1 MRSGV
6 SVLMRASTV
15 LAVAALLSVT
25 ASAQRGGGA
34 PADPQK
40 PLVEAIGT
48 TDPGPL
54 PPGGPAPRMADG
66 KPDLSGIWFAGVI
79 GRPSAWS
86 RTRPERIVEE
96 PVPFK
101 PEVAAKLKSYTRAQ
115 LEAMD
120 PTVNCLPRGVPG
132 MFTMNPHPSELIT
145 FPGVFVQLV
154 EAGNQWRKVFTD
166 KRPHPK
172 YLDPLFNGNSSAWW
186 EGDTLIIDSV
196 GFDERTWISGNGWYH
211 SDKVRVIERLRRPS
225 KNYLEYQFSVEDPD
239 VLTKPWTSG
248 WRKYTLAQDDDKL
261 LENYCTNEQNSE
273 HFRIIA
279 EQEAERAKQQPAR

>member
-1 MRSGV
+1 MKRLIHV
-6 SVLMRASTV
+6 CAV
-15 LAVAALLSVT
+15 LAAVALLGASLT
-25 ASAQRGGGA
+25 AQGRGGR

-54 PPGGPAPRMADG
+54 PPGGPTPRMADG

-115 LEAMD
+115 LEALD

-145 FPGVFVQLV
+145 F
-154 EAGNQWRKVFTD
+154 
-166 KRPHPK
+166 
-172 YLDPLFNGNSSAWW
+172 
-186 EGDTLIIDSV
+186 
-196 GFDERTWISGNGWYH
+196 
-211 SDKVRVIERLRRPS
+211 
-225 KNYLEYQFSVEDPD
+225 
-239 VLTKPWTSG
+239 
-248 WRKYTLAQDDDKL
+248 
-261 LENYCTNEQNSE
+261 
-273 HFRIIA
+273 
-279 EQEAERAKQQPAR
+279 

>member
-1 MRSGV
+1 MQVFG
-6 SVLMRASTV
+6 A
-15 LAVAALLSVT
+15 LAATAFLFGTAA
-25 ASAQRGGGA
+25 AQE
-34 PADPQK
+34 PAGEAKK

-54 PPGGPAPRMADG
+54 PPGGSAPRMSDG

-96 PVPFK
+96 EVPFR
-101 PEVAAKLKSYTRAQ
+101 PEFAARLKSLTRAQ
-115 LEAMD
+115 IEAMD

-132 MFTMNPHPSELIT
+132 MFTMNPHPSELVTKPGT
-145 FPGVFVQLV
+145 FIQLV
-154 EAGNQWRKVFTD
+154 EAGNQWRKIHTD

-172 YLDPLFNGNSSAWW
+172 YPDPLFNGNPSAWW

-196 GFDERTWISGNGWYH
+196 GFDERTWVSSSGWSH
-211 SDKVRVIERLRRPS
+211 SDEMRVVERIRRPS
-225 KNYLEYQFSVEDPD
+225 LNYLEYQFSVEDPKI
-239 VLTKPWTSG
+239 LTKPWTSG
-248 WRKYTLAQDDDKL
+248 WRKFTLAQDDDRL

-273 HFRIIA
+273 QFRKLVDQ
-279 EQEAERAKQQPAR
+279 EQKKK

>member
-1 MRSGV
+1 MRPRIS
-6 SVLMRASTV
+6 LMLVGA
-15 LAVAALLSVT
+15 AAAAAALTSVS

-34 PADPQK
+34 PRDPQK

-54 PPGGPAPRMADG
+54 PPGGAAPRMADG

-86 RTRPERIVEE
+86 RTRTERIVED

-101 PEVAAKLKSYTRAQ
+101 PEVEAKLKSYTRAQ
-115 LEAMD
+115 LEALD

-145 FPGVFVQLV
+145 IPGAFVQLV

-172 YLDPLFNGNSSAWW
+172 YPDPLFNGNSSAWW
-186 EGDTLIIDSV
+186 EGDTLIIDTV
-196 GFDERTWISGNGWYH
+196 GFDERTWVSGGGWYH
-211 SDKVRVIERLRRPS
+211 SDKLRVIERLRRPS
-225 KNYLEYQFSVEDPD
+225 KNYLEYQFTVEDPD
-239 VLTKPWTSG
+239 VLTRPWTSG
-248 WRKYTLAQDDDKL
+248 WRKFTLAQDDDKL

-273 HFRIIA
+273 QFRILA
-279 EQEAERAKQQPAR
+279 EQEEKARQPAR

>member
-1 MRSGV
+1 MTRHLHV
-6 SVLMRASTV
+6 CAV
-15 LAVAALLSVT
+15 LAAVALLTVT
-25 ASAQRGGGA
+25 VAAQRGGGA
-34 PADPQK
+34 APPQK

-54 PPGGPAPRMADG
+54 PPGGPTPRMSDG
-66 KPDLSGIWFAGVI
+66 KPDFSGIWFSGVI

-115 LEAMD
+115 LEALD

-132 MFTMNPHPSELIT
+132 MFTMNPHPSEIVMK
-145 FPGVFVQLV
+145 PGLFVQLV
-154 EAGNQWRKVFTD
+154 EAGNQWRRIATTK
-166 KRPHPK
+166 KPHPK
-172 YLDPLFNGNSSAWW
+172 YPDPLFNGNSSAWW

-196 GFDERTWISGNGWYH
+196 GFDERTWVSGNGWYH
-211 SDKVRVIERLRRPS
+211 SDKLRVIERLRRPS
-225 KNYLEYQFSVEDPD
+225 LNYLEYQFSVEDPD

-248 WRKYTLAQDDDKL
+248 WRKFSLAQVDEQL

-273 HFRIIA
+273 QFRILA
-279 EQEAERAKQQPAR
+279 EQEAARAKQQPAR

>member
-1 MRSGV
+1 MRV
-6 SVLMRASTV
+6 FAV
-15 LAVAALLSVT
+15 LAVTALVSVT

-34 PADPQK
+34 PRDPQK

-54 PPGGPAPRMADG
+54 PPGGPTPRMADG
-66 KPDLSGIWFAGVI
+66 KPDLSGIWFSGVI

-86 RTRPERIVEE
+86 RTRPERIVED

-101 PEVAAKLKSYTRAQ
+101 PEVAAKLKGYTRAQ
-115 LEAMD
+115 LEALD

-145 FPGVFVQLV
+145 IPGAFVQLV

-172 YLDPLFNGNSSAWW
+172 YPDPLFNGNSSAWW
-186 EGDTLIIDSV
+186 ENDTLIIDTV
-196 GFDERTWISGNGWYH
+196 GFDERTWVSGGGWYH
-211 SDKVRVIERLRRPS
+211 SDKLRVIERLRRPS
-225 KNYLEYQFSVEDPD
+225 KNYLEYQFTVEDPD
-239 VLTKPWTSG
+239 VLTKTWTSG
-248 WRKYTLAQDDDKL
+248 WRKFTLAQDDDKL

-273 HFRIIA
+273 QFRIIA
-279 EQEAERAKQQPAR
+279 EQEKSK

>member
-1 MRSGV
+1 MRRNVVMMACAATAAALV
-6 SVLMRASTV
+6 SAS
-15 LAVAALLSVT
+15 VAA
-25 ASAQRGGGA
+25 QGRGGGGAA
-34 PADPQK
+34 PQA

-54 PPGGPAPRMADG
+54 PPGGPTPRMADG
-66 KPDLSGIWFAGVI
+66 KPDLSGIWFSGVI

-86 RTRPERIVEE
+86 RTRPERIVED

-115 LEAMD
+115 LEALD

-145 FPGVFVQLV
+145 IPGAFVQLV

-172 YLDPLFNGNSSAWW
+172 YPDPLFNGNSSAWW
-186 EGDTLIIDSV
+186 EGDTLIIDTV
-196 GFDERTWISGNGWYH
+196 GFDERTWVSGNGWYH
-211 SDKVRVIERLRRPS
+211 SDKLRVIERLRRPS

-248 WRKYTLAQDDDKL
+248 WRKFSLAQTDERL

-273 HFRIIA
+273 QFRILA

>member
-1 MRSGV
+1 MRPRAN
-6 SVLMRASTV
+6 VLMRVSAV
-15 LAVAALLSVT
+15 LAATALLSVT
-25 ASAQRGGGA
+25 VAAQRGGGA
-34 PADPQK
+34 ADPQK

-54 PPGGPAPRMADG
+54 PPGGPTPRMADG
-66 KPDLSGIWFAGVI
+66 KPDLSGIWFSGVI

-86 RTRPERIVEE
+86 RTRPERIVED

-101 PEVAAKLKSYTRAQ
+101 PEVAAKLKGYTRAQ
-115 LEAMD
+115 LEALD

-145 FPGVFVQLV
+145 IPGAFVQLV

-172 YLDPLFNGNSSAWW
+172 YPDPLFNGNSSAWW
-186 EGDTLIIDSV
+186 EADTLIIDTV
-196 GFDERTWISGNGWYH
+196 GFDERTWVSGNGWYH
-211 SDKVRVIERLRRPS
+211 SDKLRVIERLRRPS
-225 KNYLEYQFSVEDPD
+225 QNYLEYQFTVEDPD
-239 VLTKPWTSG
+239 VLTKTWTSG
-248 WRKYTLAQDDDKL
+248 WRKFSLAQDDDRL

-273 HFRIIA
+273 QFRIIA
-279 EQEAERAKQQPAR
+279 EQEKSK

>member
-1 MRSGV
+1 MRPRAN
-6 SVLMRASTV
+6 VLMRVFAV
-15 LAVAALLSVT
+15 LAVTAFVSAT

-34 PADPQK
+34 APDPQK

-54 PPGGPAPRMADG
+54 PPGGPTPRMADG
-66 KPDLSGIWFAGVI
+66 KPDLSGIWFSGVI

-86 RTRPERIVEE
+86 RTRPERIVED

-101 PEVAAKLKSYTRAQ
+101 PEVAAKLKGYTRAQ
-115 LEAMD
+115 LEALD

-145 FPGVFVQLV
+145 IPGAFVQLV

-172 YLDPLFNGNSSAWW
+172 YPDPLFNGNSSAWW
-186 EGDTLIIDSV
+186 ENDTLIIDTV
-196 GFDERTWISGNGWYH
+196 GFDERTWVSGNGWYH
-211 SDKVRVIERLRRPS
+211 SDKLRVIERLRRPS
-225 KNYLEYQFSVEDPD
+225 KNYLEYQFTVEDPD
-239 VLTKPWTSG
+239 VLTKTWTSG
-248 WRKYTLAQDDDKL
+248 WRKFTLAQDDDKL

-273 HFRIIA
+273 QFRIIA
-279 EQEAERAKQQPAR
+279 EQEKAK

>member
-1 MRSGV
+1 MRSRVNLLMGV
-6 SVLMRASTV
+6 S
-15 LAVAALLSVT
+15 AVFAGIALLSVT
-25 ASAQRGGGA
+25 GAAQRGGGA

-54 PPGGPAPRMADG
+54 PPGGPTPRMADG

-86 RTRPERIVEE
+86 RTRPERIVED

-101 PEVAAKLKSYTRAQ
+101 PEVAAKLKGYTRAQ
-115 LEAMD
+115 LEALD

-145 FPGVFVQLV
+145 IPGAFIQLV

-172 YLDPLFNGNSSAWW
+172 YPDPLFNGNSSAWW
-186 EGDTLIIDSV
+186 EGDTLIIDTV
-196 GFDERTWISGNGWYH
+196 GFDERTWVSGNGWYH
-211 SDKVRVIERLRRPS
+211 SDKLRVIERLRRPS
-225 KNYLEYQFSVEDPD
+225 KNYLEYQFTVEDPD
-239 VLTKPWTSG
+239 VLTKTWTSG
-248 WRKYTLAQDDDKL
+248 WRKFTLAQDDDKL

-273 HFRIIA
+273 QFRIIA
-279 EQEAERAKQQPAR
+279 DQEAEKAKQ

>member
-1 MRSGV
+1 MRPRAN
-6 SVLMRASTV
+6 VLMRVFAV
-15 LAVAALLSVT
+15 LAVTALVSVT

-34 PADPQK
+34 APDPQK

-54 PPGGPAPRMADG
+54 PPGGPTPRMADG
-66 KPDLSGIWFAGVI
+66 KPDLSGIWFSGVI

-86 RTRPERIVEE
+86 RTRPERIVED

-101 PEVAAKLKSYTRAQ
+101 PEVAAKLKGYTRAQ
-115 LEAMD
+115 LEALD

-145 FPGVFVQLV
+145 IPGAFVQLV

-172 YLDPLFNGNSSAWW
+172 YPDPLFNGNSSAWW
-186 EGDTLIIDSV
+186 ENDTLIIDTV
-196 GFDERTWISGNGWYH
+196 GFDERTWVSGNGWYH
-211 SDKVRVIERLRRPS
+211 SDKLRVIERLRRPS
-225 KNYLEYQFSVEDPD
+225 KNYLEYQFTVEDPD
-239 VLTKPWTSG
+239 VLTKTWTSG
-248 WRKYTLAQDDDKL
+248 WRKFTLAQDDDKL

-273 HFRIIA
+273 QFRIIA
-279 EQEAERAKQQPAR
+279 EQEKAK

>member
-1 MRSGV
+1 MRPRAN
-6 SVLMRASTV
+6 VLMRVFAV
-15 LAVAALLSVT
+15 LAVTALVSVT
-25 ASAQRGGGA
+25 ASAQRGGGTA
-34 PADPQK
+34 PDPQK

-54 PPGGPAPRMADG
+54 PPGGPTPRMADG
-66 KPDLSGIWFAGVI
+66 KPDLSGIWFSGVI

-101 PEVAAKLKSYTRAQ
+101 PEVAAKLKGYTRAQ
-115 LEAMD
+115 LEALD

-145 FPGVFVQLV
+145 IPGAFVQLV

-172 YLDPLFNGNSSAWW
+172 YPDPLFNGNSSAWW
-186 EGDTLIIDSV
+186 ENDTLIIDTI
-196 GFDERTWISGNGWYH
+196 GFDERTWVSGNGWYH
-211 SDKVRVIERLRRPS
+211 SDKLRVIERLRRPS
-225 KNYLEYQFSVEDPD
+225 KNYLEYQFTVEDPD
-239 VLTKPWTSG
+239 VLTKTWTSG
-248 WRKYTLAQDDDKL
+248 WRKFTLAQDDDKL

-273 HFRIIA
+273 QFRIIA
-279 EQEAERAKQQPAR
+279 EQEKAK